1 MTTLKSQETKSQ
13 GIQAQHFKDTLKAHA
28 AGVVVVTGQTDGV
41 PAGLTATSFTA
52 VSLDPPLVSFYAA
65 KSSTTWPTLSLA
77 EHFAVNVL
85 AQGQDG
91 VAAKFAGKGIDRF
104 AGTSWGLNEHGV
116 PLLEGA
122 AAHLTC
128 RPYDTIEI
136 GDHVLVVGLVIDA
149 EVRTEQPL
157 LYHQGRF
164 GRFIL

>member
-1 MTTLKSQETKSQ
+1 VTTLKSQ
-13 GIQAQHFKDTLKAHA
+13 GIRAQHFKDTLKAHA
-28 AGVVVVTGQTDGV
+28 AGVVVVTGQTGGI

-65 KSSTTWPTLSLA
+65 KSSTTWPTLRTA

-85 AQGQDG
+85 AQGQDAI
-91 VAAKFAGKGIDRF
+91 AARFAGRGLDRF
-104 AGTSWGLNEHGV
+104 AGTSWHLNEHGV

-122 AAHLTC
+122 AAQLTC

-136 GDHVLVVGLVIDA
+136 GDHELVVGLVIDA
-149 EVRTEQPL
+149 VVRPELPL

>member
-1 MTTLKSQETKSQ
+1 VTTLKSQ

-28 AGVVVVTGQTDGV
+28 AGVVVVTGQTGGT

-65 KSSTTWPTLSLA
+65 KSSTTWPTLRTA

-91 VAAKFAGKGIDRF
+91 IAARFAGRGLDRF
-104 AGTSWGLNEHGV
+104 AGTSWYPNEHGV

-122 AAHLTC
+122 VAQLTC
-128 RPYDTIEI
+128 EPYDTIEI
-136 GDHVLVVGLVIDA
+136 GDHELVVGLVIDA
-149 EVRTEQPL
+149 VVRTELPL